1 MAGLLR
7 YSFDDAGGK
16 GRLIHTGPDSAGR
29 SHGTV
34 WLSTD
39 DGATWPVKREL
50 WTGGFAYS
58 MPVRLADGTVGV
70 IFESDGYKA
79 IQFARFPIEWITGP
93 AAK

>member
-7 YSFDDAGGK
+7 YSFDDAAGK
-16 GRLIHTGPDSAGR
+16 GRLIHTGPDSTKR
-29 SHGTV
+29 DHGTV

-58 MPVRLADGTVGV
+58 VPVRLADGTVGV
-70 IFESDGYKA
+70 LFEADNYKT
-79 IQFARFPIEWITGP
+79 IKFARFGIDWLDV
-93 AAK
+93 KKSR